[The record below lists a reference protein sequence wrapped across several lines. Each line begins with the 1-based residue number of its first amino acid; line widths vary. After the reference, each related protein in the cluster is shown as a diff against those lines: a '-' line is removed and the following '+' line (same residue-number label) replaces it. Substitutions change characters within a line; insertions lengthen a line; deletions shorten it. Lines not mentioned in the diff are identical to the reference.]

1 MRQAALQLRFFK
13 RVFETKVTTHICS
26 YLFTLTFLVLSSL
39 LPSVAQTQEGVS
51 LTLDKALA
59 LSVVSHPLV
68 SAREREYQAA
78 IGEVSAAR
86 WSAFPNASFSFRGF
100 RENNDQQALD
110 QEILTVSQPIWTGG
124 KLSGNIS
131 AAVAKR
137 EAAKFAVIET
147 EQVLIEDTVR
157 AFMEL
162 NRAKLKQKIA
172 ANDVKEHERLFD
184 IIERRVKASTSP
196 EVDLR
201 LAKARLAFSRSQV
214 LQNTNALEVSKANL
228 EQLVGQAVYDVKT
241 PQRLNLK
248 KSSLLEAEN
257 KAVLFSPSI
266 RKMRAEIKGLE
277 AAAKVANSALYPQL
291 SVGYEKRFGE
301 LATDQE
307 REQVFLGLDFQP
319 GAGLSS
325 RSSGLASQERKR
337 AMQDN
342 LLALERE
349 IRREI
354 QVAWR
359 EFSAAEMQLL
369 PTKLLV
375 ESTSEVMESYLRQYT
390 VGRKSWLDVLNA
402 QRELVQARQ
411 ALADHEA
418 MVSMASYKIQILVG
432 AVNKNTV
439 VGKSD

>member
-13 RVFETKVTTHICS
+13 RVLETKVTTHICS

-248 KSSLLEAEN
+248 KSSFSLDIPSHFKSSSRGSSSL
-257 KAVLFSPSI
+257 KTRIVLFHPSLVAPIVSKISSLGGSSSSP
-266 RKMRAEIKGLE
+266 
-277 AAAKVANSALYPQL
+277 
-291 SVGYEKRFGE
+291 
-301 LATDQE
+301 
-307 REQVFLGLDFQP
+307 
-319 GAGLSS
+319 
-325 RSSGLASQERKR
+325 
-337 AMQDN
+337 
-342 LLALERE
+342 
-349 IRREI
+349 
-354 QVAWR
+354 
-359 EFSAAEMQLL
+359 
-369 PTKLLV
+369 
-375 ESTSEVMESYLRQYT
+375 
-390 VGRKSWLDVLNA
+390 
-402 QRELVQARQ
+402 AR
-411 ALADHEA
+411 H
-418 MVSMASYKIQILVG
+418 
-432 AVNKNTV
+432 
-439 VGKSD
+439 